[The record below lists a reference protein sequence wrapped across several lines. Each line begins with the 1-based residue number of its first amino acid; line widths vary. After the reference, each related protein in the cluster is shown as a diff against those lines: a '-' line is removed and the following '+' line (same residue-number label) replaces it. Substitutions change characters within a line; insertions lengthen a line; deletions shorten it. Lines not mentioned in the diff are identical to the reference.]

1 LAWAQDRKYG
11 PLPEDVVSVVVVRC
25 VDVRFSAVVV
35 AVVVVVC
42 GTAGRVVVAA
52 VGRRVRGTA
61 TPTPAPNPAPAATP
75 SVEGVALGVALAVGY
90 ALVVDSDAVDHV
102 GSVGTGGSPLP
113 HPASSTTRADTT
125 TSEGT
130 DGFTRP

>member
-1 LAWAQDRKYG
+1 M
-11 PLPEDVVSVVVVRC
+11 PVSVVVVRC
-25 VDVRFSAVVV
+25 VDVCFSAVVVGVVVV

-52 VGRRVRGTA
+52 AGRRVRGTA
-61 TPTPAPNPAPAATP
+61 TPAPAPNPVPAATP
-75 SVEGVALGVALAVGY
+75 SVVGVALGVALAVGS
-90 ALVVDSDAVDHV
+90 LVVASDAVDHV

-113 HPASSTTRADTT
+113 HPASSTTRADPT